1 MKQISL
7 KDAIITLESAWN
19 KVDEAV
25 LSKFWNNVLSMLEN
39 QEDPEDEFPLNIL
52 RRNLNMNVGDLEES
66 AANLL
71 QNLRPEIGITA
82 CNVREWNEDA
92 IEFNENEIQEI
103 SDEDDYTVESQKTIT
118 AREAIDIFNNAL
130 KWAESEMVEQKEINV
145 LKNLREKAVFK
156 VVEQKKQQKR
166 ITDFFPK

>member
-25 LSKFWNNVLSMLEN
+25 LSKCWNNVLSMLEN
-39 QEDPEDEFPLNIL
+39 QEDPEVEFLLNIL
-52 RRNLNMNVGDLEES
+52 RRNLNMNLGDLEES

-82 CNVREWNEDA
+82 CDVREWNEDA
-92 IEFNENEIQEI
+92 IEFNENKIQEI
-103 SDEDDYTVESQKTIT
+103 SVEDDY
-118 AREAIDIFNNAL
+118 
-130 KWAESEMVEQKEINV
+130 V

-156 VVEQKKQQKR
+156 MIEQKKQQKR